1 MIVID
6 ASVLIA
12 HFDARDAQHKRA
24 AQALNTVGAEVLG
37 ANSITLAEVLVGPAR
52 AGRLDDARVALRDL
66 GVDDLDL
73 PANAATELAT
83 LRAQTNLRL
92 PDCCVLLSAQLEHAS
107 LLTFDERLGKRA
119 KRIGVNVVE
128 S

>member
-24 AQALNTVGAEVLG
+24 AHTLSTVGGEVLG
-37 ANSITLAEVLVGPAR
+37 ASTITLAEVLVGPAR

-73 PANAATELAT
+73 PADAATQLAT

-107 LLTFDERLGKRA
+107 LLTFDKRLGKRA
-119 KRIGVNVVE
+119 KQIGVNVLE